1 MMNKAI
7 EKEKNMENKMFCY
20 QCEQTAGCTGC
31 TGNTGVC
38 GKSANTARL
47 QDELTGALIGLARAT
62 EGNEQLVTEEMN
74 QLVLEGLFTTIT
86 NVNFNDETLKLL
98 IDKIEDTK
106 KKLVPN
112 CFTCSDSCGRNNN
125 FDMSTLWTTDED
137 IRSLKSLILF
147 GIRGM
152 AAYAYHASVLGYTD
166 ETISKFFY
174 KALFAIGMKDWGMDK
189 LLPIVLEV
197 GKVNLRCME
206 LLDQANTTTY
216 GTPVPTTVPL
226 TIEKGPFIIITG
238 HDLKDLQLLLEQT
251 KDKGINIYTHGEM
264 LPAHAY
270 PELKKYSHLKGNFG
284 TAWQNQQ
291 KEFDNIPGAIL
302 YTTNCLMP
310 VKPSYADRVF
320 TTEVVSYPEIVHI
333 GEEKDFTPVIE
344 KALALGGYTKDQHM
358 TGINGGIQVTT
369 GFSHGTVLSVADQV
383 IEAVKNGDIKHFFL
397 VGGCDGAR
405 VGRNYYTEFVKQ
417 SPADSIIL
425 TLACGKYRFNDLDL
439 GTIGGLPRIMDM
451 GQCNDAYSAIKVAI
465 ALAEAFECDV
475 NELPLSMVLSWY
487 EQKAVCILLTLLYL
501 GIKNIHI
508 GPTLPTLISPNVLNF
523 LVENYGL
530 SPISTPEEDIKKL
543 LNK

>member
-344 KALALGGYTKDQHM
+344 KALALG
-358 TGINGGIQVTT
+358 
-369 GFSHGTVLSVADQV
+369 
-383 IEAVKNGDIKHFFL
+383 
-397 VGGCDGAR
+397 CDGAR

-508 GPTLPTLISPNVLNF
+508 GPTLPTFISPNVLNF

>member
-1 MMNKAI
+1 MNKAI

-31 TGNTGVC
+31 TGNAGVC

-47 QDELTGALIGLARAT
+47 QDELTGALIGLARAV
-62 EGNEQLVTEEMN
+62 EGNEHLVNEEMN
-74 QLVLEGLFTTIT
+74 QLVLEGLFTTVT
-86 NVNFNDETLKLL
+86 NVNFNDETLKIL
-98 IDKIEDTK
+98 IYKIENAK

-112 CFTCSDSCGRNNN
+112 CFTCSGSCGRNDN
-125 FDMSTLWTTDED
+125 FDMNTLWTTDED
-137 IRSLKSLILF
+137 VRSLKSLILF

-174 KALFAIGMKDWGMDK
+174 KALFAVGMKDWGMDE

-197 GKVNLRCME
+197 GEVNLRCME

-270 PELKKYSHLKGNFG
+270 PEFKKYSHLKGNFG

-320 TTEVVSYPEIVHI
+320 TTEVVSYPEMVHI

-383 IEAVKNGDIKHFFL
+383 IEAVKKGDIKHFFL

-417 SPADSIIL
+417 SPEDSIIL

-451 GQCNDAYSAIKVAI
+451 GQCNDAYGAIKVAI

-487 EQKAVCILLTLLYL
+487 EQKAVCILLTLFYL
-501 GIKNIHI
+501 GIKNIHL
-508 GPTLPTLISPNVLNF
+508 GPTLPAFISPNVLNF
-523 LVENYGL
+523 LVENYGI
-530 SPISTPEEDIKKL
+530 SPISTPEEDLKKL